1 MPIGVV
7 GAKGFIGAYL
17 TKYLLTNE
25 VGPLR
30 LFVRTIPPAWDAGGA
45 EVICGDLLSR
55 ADCERFAADLKVIY
69 YLAHTNSP
77 INSDRDWPADALNN
91 LLPLL
96 NLLGAIQAL
105 KTK

>member
-17 TKYLLTNE
+17 TKYLLANK

-30 LFVRTIPPAWDAGGA
+30 LFVRTTTPVWEASGA
-45 EVICGDLLSR
+45 EITSGDLLSR

-77 INSDRDWPADALNN
+77 INSDRDWPADVLSN
-91 LLPLL
+91 LCRC
-96 NLLGAIQAL
+96 
-105 KTK
+105 